1 MDEDK
6 FKAYDAISN
15 WCSMLIKKKPRP
27 IFLIGLLL
35 SLGMLLNFVSL
46 CQRNNI
52 KLFSWYI
59 LSPRLDFS

>member
-15 WCSMLIKKKPRP
+15 WCSMLIKKKQRP

-35 SLGMLLNFVSL
+35 SLGILLNFVSL
-46 CQRNNI
+46 CQKNNI
-52 KLFSWYI
+52 KLFSW
-59 LSPRLDFS
+59 